1 MAFVILLE
9 ELETN
14 FIAWAVFKKSG
25 FDSLDW
31 NIFTFSHGA
40 EARHWIITAH
50 PSNRFVTIHPIPTA
64 CFMDVSDK
72 QPKTNNE
79 ID

>member
-1 MAFVILLE
+1 VSVNGICNPTRRIGNKLLCLGSVQE
-9 ELETN
+9 KRIRLVGLEYC
-14 FIAWAVFKKSG
+14 
-25 FDSLDW
+25 
-31 NIFTFSHGA
+31 HGA

-50 PSNRFVTIHPIPTA
+50 PSNRFVTIHHIPTA